1 MLTLG
6 EHLRELRE
14 KNHISLRGLASRVR
28 ITAPYLSD
36 IELGRRHPSDRV
48 LADLA
53 RALRTTVDD
62 LRRHDPRALL
72 HEIQQRL
79 DHDVGFAPALRRLLS
94 KCATSDDLVRMMEK
108 A

>member
-1 MLTLG
+1 MPTLG

-14 KNHISLRGLASRVR
+14 KNNVSLRALASRVR

-48 LADLA
+48 LTDLA

-62 LRRHDPRALL
+62 LRRHDPRALM

-94 KCATSDDLVRMMEK
+94 RCATSDDLMRLMEK
-108 A
+108 

>member
-1 MLTLG
+1 MPTLG
-6 EHLRELRE
+6 EHLRALRE

-62 LRRHDPRALL
+62 LRGHDPRALMRD
-72 HEIQQRL
+72 IRQRL
-79 DHDVGFAPALRRLLS
+79 DHDAGFAPALRRLLS
-94 KCATSDDLVRMMEK
+94 KCATSDDLMRMLERQ
-108 A
+108 

>member
-1 MLTLG
+1 MPTLG

-14 KNHISLRGLASRVR
+14 KNHVSLRALASRVR

-48 LADLA
+48 LTDLA

-62 LRRHDPRALL
+62 LRRHDPRALM

-94 KCATSDDLVRMMEK
+94 RCATSDDLMRLMEK
-108 A
+108 

>member
-1 MLTLG
+1 MPTLG

-14 KNHISLRGLASRVR
+14 KNHVSLRALASRVR

-48 LADLA
+48 LTDLA

-62 LRRHDPRALL
+62 LRRHDPRALM
-72 HEIQQRL
+72 HDIQQRL

-94 KCATSDDLVRMMEK
+94 RCATSDDLVRLMEK
-108 A
+108 